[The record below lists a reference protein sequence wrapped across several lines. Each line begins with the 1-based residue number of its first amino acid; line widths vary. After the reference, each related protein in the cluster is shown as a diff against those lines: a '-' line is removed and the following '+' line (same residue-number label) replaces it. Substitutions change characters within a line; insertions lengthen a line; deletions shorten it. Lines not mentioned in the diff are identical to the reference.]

1 MNKSEAENINT
12 DPVETHKKLI
22 TIPVIEEEIVVGKEY
37 VDTGKVKISK
47 KISEHQQTIDIP
59 LMQER
64 VSVERV
70 VVNKFVDTPPEI
82 RHDGDLMIIPVLEE
96 QIVVQKRLVLVE
108 ELHVTKQ
115 LVETHHS
122 EEVTTRKED
131 VNIERIE

>member
-70 VVNKFVDTPPEI
+70 AINKFVDTPPEI
-82 RHDGDLMIIPVLEE
+82 RHEGDLMIIPVLEE

>member
-59 LMQER
+59 LIQER

-70 VVNKFVDTPPEI
+70 AINKFVDTPPEI
-82 RHDGDLMIIPVLEE
+82 RHEGDLMIIPVLEE

>member
-22 TIPVIEEEIVVGKEY
+22 TIPIIEEEIVVGKEY

-59 LMQER
+59 LTQER

-70 VVNKFVDTPPEI
+70 AINKFVDTPPEI
-82 RHDGDLMIIPVLEE
+82 RHEGDLMIIPVLEE

-131 VNIERIE
+131 INIERIE

>member
-12 DPVETHKKLI
+12 DPVETHKKLL

-59 LMQER
+59 LIQER

-70 VVNKFVDTPPEI
+70 AINKFVDTPPEI
-82 RHDGDLMIIPVLEE
+82 RHEGDLMIIPVLEE

>member
-1 MNKSEAENINT
+1 MFLQAVNINT

-70 VVNKFVDTPPEI
+70 AINKFVDTPPEI
-82 RHDGDLMIIPVLEE
+82 RHEGDLMIIPVLEE